1 MLHRRNC
8 AATLALVAIS
18 VSNASHADSVSLTLA
33 VDQAL
38 NLDQRISAARAQQDA
53 AKHALAEANAAFL
66 PDINL
71 AFSARRI
78 DEPYTFQQPAI
89 NLALEGLAP
98 VPIPISIPSQD
109 LELFGRDTMVGR
121 LEASYLLYAGG
132 RRKAGREK
140 ATMAGVASQQAL
152 ALAERSIVAA
162 THERYITRW
171 HAEQVL
177 RIAERASAEMDTLAV
192 LTNALLQGGSM
203 SLTTK
208 DALRATL
215 AQQKLSGIAAQVRG
229 GLQAANVALNEL
241 AAVSEQ
247 DTLEDPTTALALSV
261 TEAEQ
266 LAYSVTE
273 HPNLQQLDAAIA
285 IARSDVRMAIG
296 DRKPVVALLGNYQQ
310 FDNDFDG
317 GLNTAANEDGWSVSL
332 NVQVPIYD
340 GGGLRAKIR
349 RHESHQRALQAQRD
363 FAETGLTTQYRA
375 LRSQLAGQLSRL
387 AIARDAVNTA
397 RSLRDLASRGRP
409 SDHDSVQERIE
420 AQLFHALAEVDLL
433 DSQRDVLLTQS
444 TLRVL
449 SGDYR

>member
-1 MLHRRNC
+1 MFHQKIR
-8 AATLALVAIS
+8 AALLITAAVS
-18 VSNASHADSVSLTLA
+18 VTAFSHAESTSLSRA

-38 NLDQRISAARAQQDA
+38 SFDQRISAAKAQQSA
-53 AKHALAEANAAFL
+53 AEHALAEANAAFL
-66 PDINL
+66 PSVNL

-98 VPIPISIPSQD
+98 VPIPIAIPSQD

-132 RRKAGREK
+132 RRRAGREK

-177 RIAERASAEMDTLAV
+177 RVAERASAEMDTLAA
-192 LTNALLQGGSM
+192 LTSALLQGGSM

-215 AQQKLSGIAAQVRG
+215 AQQKLSGIAAQVSG
-229 GLQAANVALNEL
+229 GLQAATIALNEL
-241 AAVSEQ
+241 AAVSAE

-261 TEAEQ
+261 SAAEQ
-266 LAYSVTE
+266 LASSIAQ

-332 NVQVPIYD
+332 NVQVPIFD
-340 GGGLRAKIR
+340 GGGLRAKVR
-349 RHESHQRALQAQRD
+349 RHESQQRTLQAQRAY
-363 FAETGLTTQYRA
+363 AETGLTTQYRA

-387 AIARDAVNTA
+387 DIARNAVETA
-397 RSLRDLASRGRP
+397 RNLRDLASRGRP
-409 SDHDSVQERIE
+409 SDHESVQERIE
-420 AQLFHALAEVDLL
+420 AQLFHALAGVDLL
-433 DSQRDVLLTQS
+433 DAQRDALLTQS
-444 TLRVL
+444 ALRVL
-449 SGDYR
+449 TGEYL